1 MTAVWVKN
9 LLNLQA
15 LDLEIRNLKL
25 RLTMIPKEAE
35 KLQQEIAAIE
45 GKVKAAK
52 EKKASHE
59 LQLKQTEAEIAEI
72 NDKIGKLQ
80 TQSALV
86 KKNTEYQAMLG
97 TIAMLKKSI
106 SELES
111 KQIELMDILADDDK
125 AIYAAVTAV
134 KPETAPLRSELKEL
148 AELVNDIKA
157 RGRELLAK
165 RPELRSMTDSE
176 ILPRYEQIL
185 KKNDSIPLVP
195 VETDKCGNCHLRL
208 TPQTLNQARSGAIT
222 YCDNC
227 MHIIYMPDEQ
237 E

>member
-195 VETDKCGNCHLRL
+195 VEIDKCGNCHLRL

-222 YCDNC
+222 FCDNC

>member
-1 MTAVWVKN
+1 MSAVWVKN
-9 LLNLQA
+9 LLKLQE

-35 KLQQEIAAIE
+35 NLKQEIAKIE
-45 GKVKAAK
+45 GKVKIAK
-52 EKKASHE
+52 EKKAAHE
-59 LQLKQTEAEIAEI
+59 LQLKQNEAEIADL

-97 TIAMLKKSI
+97 SIAMLKKSI
-106 SELES
+106 SDLES
-111 KQIELMDILADDDK
+111 KQLELMDLLTADDQ
-125 AIYAAVTAV
+125 AIYAAAAAV
-134 KPETAPLRSELKEL
+134 KPETAGLRAELKEL
-148 AELVNDIKA
+148 AELYNDIKA
-157 RGRELLAK
+157 RGRELVAK
-165 RPELRSMTDSE
+165 RPELRSMVDSE

-185 KKNDSIPLVP
+185 QKNTTTPLVP
-195 VETDKCGNCHLRL
+195 VEADKCGNCHLRL
-208 TPQTLNQARSGAIT
+208 TPQTINSTRAGVIT
-222 YCDNC
+222 FCDNC

>member
-1 MTAVWVKN
+1 MSAVWVKN
-9 LLNLQA
+9 LLKLQE

-35 KLQQEIAAIE
+35 NLKQEIAKIE
-45 GKVKAAK
+45 GKVKIAK
-52 EKKASHE
+52 EKKAAHE
-59 LQLKQTEAEIAEI
+59 LQLKQNEAEIADL

-97 TIAMLKKSI
+97 SIAMLKKSI
-106 SELES
+106 SDLES
-111 KQIELMDILADDDK
+111 RQIELMDLLTADDK
-125 AIYAAVTAV
+125 AIYAAAAAV
-134 KPETAPLRSELKEL
+134 KPETAGLRAELKEL
-148 AELVNDIKA
+148 AELYNDIKA

-165 RPELRSMTDSE
+165 RPELRSMVDSE

-185 KKNDSIPLVP
+185 QKGDGVPLAFVDQ
-195 VETDKCGNCHLRL
+195 DKCSNCRLRL
-208 TPQTLNQARSGAIT
+208 TPQTMNSIRAGAIT

-227 MHIIYMPDEQ
+227 MHIIDMPDEQ

>member
-45 GKVKAAK
+45 SKVKTAK
-52 EKKASHE
+52 EKKAAHE
-59 LQLKQTEAEIAEI
+59 LQLKKAEAEIAEI

-97 TIAMLKKSI
+97 SIAMLKKSI
-106 SELES
+106 SDLES
-111 KQIELMDILADDDK
+111 KQLELMDTLAADDK
-125 AIYAAVTAV
+125 AIYAATAAV
-134 KPETAPLRSELKEL
+134 KPETAPLRDEIKEL
-148 AELVNDIKA
+148 AELVNDVKA

-165 RPELRSMTDSE
+165 RPELRSMVDSE

-185 KKNDSIPLVP
+185 KKNTTTPLVP
-195 VETDKCGNCHLRL
+195 VEIDKCGNCHLRL
-208 TPQTLNQARSGAIT
+208 TPQTLNSARAGAIT
-222 YCDNC
+222 FCDNC

>member
-35 KLQQEIAAIE
+35 KLQQEIAEIE
-45 GKVKAAK
+45 SKVRIAK
-52 EKKASHE
+52 EKKAAHE
-59 LQLKQTEAEIAEI
+59 LQLKKAEAEIAEI

-111 KQIELMDILADDDK
+111 KQLELMDTLAEDDK
-125 AIYAAVTAV
+125 AIYAAAAAV

-157 RGRELLAK
+157 RGRDLLAK
-165 RPELRSMTDSE
+165 RPELRSMVDSE

-195 VETDKCGNCHLRL
+195 VEADKCGNCHLRL
-208 TPQTLNQARSGAIT
+208 TPQTMNSARSGAIT
-222 YCDNC
+222 FCDNC
-227 MHIIYMPDEQ
+227 MHIIYVPDEQ